1 LSSQSEAFA
10 VEMLDTEVLSELSAL
25 GEDDLRALID
35 VYFDDVTLQRD
46 RLRAAAADGD
56 AEALAAAAHRVKGAS
71 LSIGA
76 ARVAWF
82 ASELEVAGRANDL
95 GDCDAL
101 LRAFESEL
109 DPTRDALN
117 AVLAVEFSR

>member
-1 LSSQSEAFA
+1 
-10 VEMLDTEVLSELSAL
+10 MLDTEVLSELSAL

-35 VYFDDVTLQRD
+35 VYFEDVTLQRD
-46 RLRAAAADGD
+46 RLRAAVADGD
-56 AEALAAAAHRVKGAS
+56 AETLAAAAHRVKGAS

-76 ARVAWF
+76 ARVASF

-95 GDCDAL
+95 GGCDDL

-109 DPTRDALN
+109 DPTREALN